1 MRATQILR
9 QFERELRD
17 VHLARSRA
25 VFAAVRTVLRSGRL
39 SLTCLG
45 RAIAERTSPK
55 HGIKRID
62 RLLGNARLH
71 REQLTFYRA
80 IARRVVGSGARP
92 VILVD
97 WTSVTPKLWA
107 LVAAVPF
114 EGRALVIYAETHP
127 IAEYLK
133 PHVNAAFLQVL
144 RNVLPGGCKPILVTD
159 AGFRSPWMKLVAGMG
174 WDYVSRVR
182 HGTLQYIKGTVWMGL
197 VPLWRRTRTVPTD
210 PGHFEL
216 GREARYPC
224 RLVGIRKANALLKP
238 TSPRGNGIE
247 PGGRRKRRTALEPW
261 LLATSLS
268 DPAKAIVAMYRQ
280 RMHIEE
286 TFRDAKSSR
295 FGVSLCHARTT
306 SADRANVLVLLAS
319 LSHLIA
325 VLVGM
330 AAEAAGL
337 HRQFQ
342 ANTVRTKRV
351 LALATLG
358 RMIAASNEAV
368 FLNLLRLGLRTART
382 LTP

>member
-9 QFERELRD
+9 QFEGELRD

-25 VFAAVRTVLRSGRL
+25 VFAAVRMVLRSGRL

-71 REQLTFYRA
+71 SEQLTFYRA
-80 IARRVVGSGARP
+80 IARRVVGSAARP

-114 EGRALVIYAETHP
+114 EGRALVIYAETHS

-133 PHVNAAFLQVL
+133 PHVNAGFL
-144 RNVLPGGCKPILVTD
+144 RAPRSVLPDGCRPIVVTD
-159 AGFRSPWMKLVAGMG
+159 AGFRSPWMKLVEGMG
-174 WDYVSRVR
+174 WDYISRVR

-197 VPLWRRTRTVPTD
+197 VPLWRRTRTEPTD
-210 PGHFEL
+210 LGHFEL
-216 GREARYPC
+216 GRQARYPC

-238 TSPRGNGIE
+238 TSPRGSGIE

-268 DPAKAIVAMYRQ
+268 DPAKAVVAMYRQ

-295 FGVSLCHARTT
+295 FGISLCHARTS

-319 LSHLIA
+319 LSHLVA

-358 RMIAASNEAV
+358 RMIAASNEV
-368 FLNLLRLGLRTART
+368 IFPQLLRKTLRVTGA
-382 LTP
+382 LTS

>member
-9 QFERELRD
+9 QFEGELRD

-25 VFAAVRTVLRSGRL
+25 VFAAVRMVLRSGRL

-71 REQLTFYRA
+71 REQFTFYRA
-80 IARRVVGSGARP
+80 IARRVVGSAARP

-114 EGRALVIYAETHP
+114 EGRALVIYAETHS

-133 PHVNAAFLQVL
+133 PHVNAGFLRAV
-144 RNVLPGGCKPILVTD
+144 RSVLPDCCRPIVVTD
-159 AGFRSPWMKLVAGMG
+159 AGFRSPWMKLVEGMG
-174 WDYVSRVR
+174 WDYISRVR
-182 HGTLQYIKGTVWMGL
+182 HGTLQYIKGIVWMGL
-197 VPLWRRTRTVPTD
+197 VPLWRRTRTEPTD
-210 PGHFEL
+210 LGHFEL
-216 GREARYPC
+216 GRQARYPC

-238 TSPRGNGIE
+238 TSPRGSGIE

-268 DPAKAIVAMYRQ
+268 DPAKAVVAMYRQ

-295 FGVSLCHARTT
+295 FGISLCHARTS

-342 ANTVRTKRV
+342 ANTVRNKRV

-358 RMIAASNEAV
+358 RMIAASNEAI
-368 FLNLLRLGLRTART
+368 FLRLLRKALRTTEA
-382 LTP
+382 LTS

>member
-1 MRATQILR
+1 M
-9 QFERELRD
+9 
-17 VHLARSRA
+17 
-25 VFAAVRTVLRSGRL
+25 
-39 SLTCLG
+39 
-45 RAIAERTSPK
+45 SPE
-55 HGIKRID
+55 D
-62 RLLGNARLH
+62 
-71 REQLTFYRA
+71 
-80 IARRVVGSGARP
+80 S
-92 VILVD
+92 
-97 WTSVTPKLWA
+97 
-107 LVAAVPF
+107 
-114 EGRALVIYAETHP
+114 

-133 PHVNAAFLQVL
+133 PHVNAGFLRTL
-144 RNVLPGGCKPILVTD
+144 RSVLPFGCKPILVTD
-159 AGFRSPWMKLVAGMG
+159 AGFRSPWMKLVEGMG
-174 WDYVSRVR
+174 WDYISRVR

-197 VPLWRRTRTVPTD
+197 VPLWRRTRTQPTD
-210 PGHFEL
+210 LGHFEL

-224 RLVGIRKANALLKP
+224 RLVGIRKVNALLKP
-238 TSPRGNGIE
+238 TSPRGSGIE

-268 DPAKAIVAMYRQ
+268 DPAKSIVAMYRQ

-295 FGVSLCHARTT
+295 FGVSLCHARTS

-358 RMIAASNEAV
+358 RMIAASDEAI
-368 FLNLLRLGLRTART
+368 FLRLLRKNLRVTETIA
-382 LTP
+382 P